1 MITNLYSEIEAS
13 IISKSYTVI
22 KGSVNVCC
30 AFAEVQLN
38 KLWEKIESNLSF
50 LDLNTDGGFSHGRL
64 VDSANLKRSGQ
75 FEMRNGTK
83 VPSGWQSQIQKI
95 VVDKPGKLRGDRTD
109 ILMFEEVGLWPKFTK
124 AYTQADALVGQI
136 GHQFGLRLLGGEDPV
151 IYFCCRL
158 KIGKKR

>member
-1 MITNLYSEIEAS
+1 MYSEIEAS

-64 VDSANLKRSGQ
+64 VDSANLKRAGQ

-83 VPSGWQSQIQKI
+83 IPSGWLSQIQKI

-124 AYTQADALVGQI
+124 AYT
-136 GHQFGLRLLGGEDPV
+136 
-151 IYFCCRL
+151 
-158 KIGKKR
+158 

>member
-1 MITNLYSEIEAS
+1 MAKRLKMNACMMKAREAGYSEIEAS

-64 VDSANLKRSGQ
+64 VDSATLKRAG
-75 FEMRNGTK
+75 
-83 VPSGWQSQIQKI
+83 
-95 VVDKPGKLRGDRTD
+95 
-109 ILMFEEVGLWPKFTK
+109 
-124 AYTQADALVGQI
+124 
-136 GHQFGLRLLGGEDPV
+136 
-151 IYFCCRL
+151 
-158 KIGKKR
+158 